1 MMDFVRMER
10 PALSAENKAIQ
21 KPLSPEPPEALAL
34 DDYLAY
40 LMARASFLVSQQF
53 HKQIEQA
60 GVSVPFWRVLLALS
74 DNGELSVGELA
85 KIVLYKQPTLTKI
98 IDRMLELELVARLH
112 SEQDRRR
119 VEVKITQAGR
129 DLVKDLMVAA
139 KVHERQVLE
148 SYSAAEEAT
157 LKHML
162 RTLINRLDPM

>member
-1 MMDFVRMER
+1 MEN
-10 PALSAENKAIQ
+10 PILSVENEAKARA
-21 KPLSPEPPEALAL
+21 EALAL
-34 DDYLAY
+34 DNYLPY

-74 DNGELSVGELA
+74 DKDGLSVGELA

-98 IDRMLELELVARLH
+98 IDRMLELELVARLN

-119 VEVKITQAGR
+119 VEVRITQAGR
-129 DLVKDLMVAA
+129 DLVKDLVAA
-139 KVHERQVLE
+139 ARAHERQVLE
-148 SYSAAEEAT
+148 SYSTDEEAT

-162 RTLINRLDPM
+162 RALITRLDPM